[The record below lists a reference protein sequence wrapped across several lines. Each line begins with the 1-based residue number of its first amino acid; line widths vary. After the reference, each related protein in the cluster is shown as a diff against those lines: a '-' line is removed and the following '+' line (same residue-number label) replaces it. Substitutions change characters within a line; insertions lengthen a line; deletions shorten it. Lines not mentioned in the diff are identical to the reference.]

1 MKTFPSIICVY
12 TQSMKLWK
20 NYKNTSISIFQTA
33 IVIMMMSNSYIYNID
48 KYIEYLFFPF
58 LCLMIGLSVLWDIY
72 FVKRIL
78 YFVRLYRES
87 MEESKTD
94 IFGNSSEAALH
105 YKVEIVKYF
114 FLIMIGLMEI
124 CTFGMYESIFLVI
137 SLDHNQINN
146 CTIGTIYSI
155 DLLVI
160 ANPIAAVFLSLGNT
174 ATIFS
179 GALVICLM
187 RYLDVKYHDVN
198 AKTFPF
204 IRCMFV
210 VTSLLGVALIV
221 AGSVPQ
227 LFILQKMLYL
237 VTFSVYFYLW
247 VKQSR
252 TFYKTLKWR
261 SVEFKVRGR
270 SSQMVRRSIKSCYH
284 FAFIMTLMG
293 IGFLSM
299 LLNLFLHISF
309 FIIAT
314 AVYYGPCLFHH
325 LYGTPYYE
333 PLLTSN
339 QQIEYLHISSEIVA
353 WFSAILVV
361 ITYIVIGS
369 PYIFLTIAFFGGKL
383 WKALKYRFGRVR
395 TRFTPSLT
403 DPLLIT

>member
-1 MKTFPSIICVY
+1 
-12 TQSMKLWK
+12 
-20 NYKNTSISIFQTA
+20 
-33 IVIMMMSNSYIYNID
+33 MSNDYIHNF
-48 KYIEYLFFPF
+48 KSYIEYLFI
-58 LCLMIGLSVLWDIY
+58 LCVCIMIGLSVLWDIY

-114 FLIMIGLMEI
+114 FLLIISIIEI
-124 CTFGMYESIFLVI
+124 CSFGMFESSFLVI
-137 SLDHNQINN
+137 SLDHNQIIN
-146 CTIGTIYSI
+146 CTIGTIYNT
-155 DLLVI
+155 DLKVI
-160 ANPIAAVFLSLGNT
+160 ANPIAAVFLSLGNA

-179 GALVICLM
+179 LALVICLM

-198 AKTFPF
+198 GKTFPF
-204 IRCMFV
+204 IRCMLV
-210 VTSLLGVALIV
+210 VTSLIGVALIV

-227 LFILQKMLYL
+227 LFILQKMLYP
-237 VTFSVYFYLW
+237 VVNTVYFYLW
-247 VKQSR
+247 AKQ
-252 TFYKTLKWR
+252 TQIFYKTLKWR

-270 SSQMVRRSIKSCYH
+270 SSQMVRRSVKSCYH
-284 FAFIMTLMG
+284 FAIIMSLMG
-293 IGFLSM
+293 IGFLSV
-299 LLNLFLHISF
+299 LVHGFLQISF

-314 AVYYGPCLFHH
+314 AVYYGPCLFHD

-353 WFSAILVV
+353 WISTILIV
-361 ITYIVIGS
+361 IAFIVIGS
-369 PYIFLTIAFFGGKL
+369 QYLFVTIAFFGGKL

>member
-114 FLIMIGLMEI
+114 FLLMISIIEI
-124 CTFGMYESIFLVI
+124 SSFGMYESSFLVI
-137 SLDHNQINN
+137 SLDHNQIIN
-146 CTIGTIYSI
+146 CTIGTIYNN
-155 DLLVI
+155 DFEVI
-160 ANPIAAVFLSLGNT
+160 TDPIAAILTAIGNASSVFTL
-174 ATIFS
+174 API
-179 GALVICLM
+179 ICLM

-198 AKTFPF
+198 GKTFPF
-204 IRCMFV
+204 IRCMLV

-221 AGSVPQ
+221 SGSVPQ

-247 VKQSR
+247 VKQTR

-270 SSQMVRRSIKSCYH
+270 SSQMVRRSFKSCYH
-284 FAFIMTLMG
+284 FAFIMSLMG
-293 IGFLSM
+293 TAILSM
-299 LLNLFLHISF
+299 LLNWFLRISF

-314 AVYYGPCLFHH
+314 GIYNGPCLFHH

-339 QQIEYLHISSEIVA
+339 QQIEYLHISSEIVLGI
-353 WFSAILVV
+353 STILIAI
-361 ITYIVIGS
+361 TCIVIS
-369 PYIFLTIAFFGGKL
+369 SQYIFVTTAFFGGKL
-383 WKALKYRFGRVR
+383 
-395 TRFTPSLT
+395 
-403 DPLLIT
+403 